1 MSCSPSDEAG
11 SERCDDIQQEQKA
24 SHEGATGAS
33 SSEDTLLSGRGTSAG
48 SSHLLTQI
56 EKLRA
61 EQHALRNVKKELAK
75 NMKNAMR
82 QKKRLQTRAMNL
94 TDGDLV
100 EVLRMRKA
108 KKTAEGQSVFTAQ
121 DCLI

>member
-1 MSCSPSDEAG
+1 MSCSQSNERG
-11 SERCDDIQQEQKA
+11 SERCDDTQKEQKA
-24 SHEGATGAS
+24 SQEGASAAS
-33 SSEDTLLSGRGTSAG
+33 SSADTLLLGGGTVAG

-61 EQHALRNVKKELAK
+61 DQQALRNVKKELAK

-82 QKKRLQTRAMNL
+82 RKKRLQTRAMNL
-94 TDGDLV
+94 TEADLV

-108 KKTAEGQSVFTAQ
+108 KKTAEGQSGGTAQ
-121 DCLI
+121 D

>member
-1 MSCSPSDEAG
+1 MSCSQGDEAG
-11 SERCDDIQQEQKA
+11 SERCDDTQQEQKA
-24 SHEGATGAS
+24 SHEGASAAS
-33 SSEDTLLSGRGTSAG
+33 SSVDTLLSGGGTSAG

-61 EQHALRNVKKELAK
+61 EKQQALRNVKKELAK

-108 KKTAEGQSVFTAQ
+108 KKTAEGQSGGTAQ
-121 DCLI
+121 D